1 VSGLG
6 NQNALLSV
14 YYVMNTPPALSLF
27 PNAEPNTS
35 HARTHINACLWF
47 DDCDGYRVIWC
58 RHEIFYRVALHDTYH
73 LALVAVT
80 LRQSELATQPDIC
93 LAFGHSVAT
102 QRRWETR
109 YRLHGVV
116 GLQAKKPTGRHSA
129 LDHGQCT
136 FVKRWFE
143 QGVNNHEMARRL
155 AVSEATIRR
164 VLRQA
169 GLCRKIQPVAEL
181 FLDHAGQTLAV
192 ADAASAV
199 AGTAEPA
206 PTAAPTPV
214 PVSAAAVPAQK
225 LRPEVTSAD
234 ACSTTTVPSAEAGPV
249 VSSVL
254 ATANAPARLLTIDRD
269 PTDRCGDRCLA
280 RLGLLDDAAPLFGN
294 QQELPR
300 AGVLLAVPVLQA
312 HGCLEVFA
320 RVFGSIGPA
329 FYGLRTTVLSLIL
342 LALLRIKR
350 PENVKEY
357 SPEQLGRLLGL
368 DRIAEVKTLRRKLTL
383 LAERGQGHALM
394 NELARLRVA
403 QNEERV
409 AFLYLDGHVREY
421 SGKEPLAKT
430 KKAQRSVATC
440 AATDTWLHD
449 ADGAPLLVV
458 TSEMNAGLTQ
468 VLEPI
473 VREAIAL
480 LPVGRRLTVLFDRG
494 GWSVRLFARLSAMG
508 VHIITYRKG
517 KRRLV
522 PRSRFSAQRVQ
533 EDGRDKTYW
542 LYDQPRVRAGR
553 LRPHRRRRAAG
564 EPEYLWLRQI
574 TVLRDDGR
582 QTVIV
587 TNRTDLTAVEV
598 VWRMFRRWRQ
608 ENYFKYMEAEFA
620 LDALVEYGVE
630 EVSAEAT
637 RPNPERKR
645 VAKQRQQAKS
655 EVSRLRAELGAEAAA
670 NQEQQRPTMRGFK
683 VAQAGLRRDL
693 AQAELGERAL
703 AEQLRQL
710 PERVPAKGL
719 KTLKTEKKLIVDA
732 IKIIAYQCE
741 TALQDRLYKHYAR
754 ADDEGRTLLQA
765 AFQSS
770 ASLEVTE
777 TELTITIAPQSSPH
791 RSEALAKLCGE
802 LDADI
807 VYYPGSS
814 LRVRL
819 AVAGQEPLSA

>member
-1 VSGLG
+1 VSGLR
-6 NQNALLSV
+6 NQNGLLSV
-14 YYVMNTPPALSLF
+14 FYVMNTSDAPSLF
-27 PNAEPNTS
+27 ANAESNTNQS
-35 HARTHINACLWF
+35 RTHINACLWF
-47 DDCDGYRVIWC
+47 DDCAGYRVIFC
-58 RHEIFYRVALHDTYH
+58 RHEVFYRVALHDTYF
-73 LALVAVT
+73 LALIAVT
-80 LRQSELATQPDIC
+80 LRQSELATQTEIAA
-93 LAFGHSVAT
+93 AFGHSVAT

-109 YRLHGVV
+109 YCLHGGA
-116 GLQAKKPTGRHSA
+116 GLQAKKPTGRHPA
-129 LDHGQCT
+129 LDRGQCA
-136 FVKRWFE
+136 FVKHWFA

-169 GLCRKIQPVAEL
+169 GLCRLSQPVAEL
-181 FLDHAGQTLAV
+181 FLNDAGQSPAV
-192 ADAASAV
+192 VVAAAATVESA
-199 AGTAEPA
+199 PA
-206 PTAAPTPV
+206 AAPIFV
-214 PVSAAAVPAQK
+214 PVTTAAVPAQE
-225 LRPEVTSAD
+225 LRSQDAAAEAD
-234 ACSTTTVPSAEAGPV
+234 STTTVPPAEAAPV
-249 VSSVL
+249 ASSVV
-254 ATANAPARLLTIDRD
+254 AMANTPARLLTIDHD

-294 QQELPR
+294 QEELPR
-300 AGVLLAVPVLQA
+300 AGVLLALPVLQA
-312 HGCLEVFA
+312 HGGLEVFA

-329 FYGLRTTVLSLIL
+329 FYGLRTTVLSLVL

-368 DRIAEVKTLRRKLTL
+368 DRMAEVKTLRRKLTQ

-403 QNEERV
+403 QNAERV

-473 VREAIAL
+473 VRAAKAL
-480 LPVGRRLTVLFDRG
+480 LPVDRRLTVLFDRG
-494 GWSVRLFARLSAMG
+494 GWSVRLFAHLSVLG
-508 VHIITYRKG
+508 VDVITYRKG
-517 KRRLV
+517 KRQLV
-522 PRSRFSAQRVQ
+522 PRARFSVQRVL
-533 EDGRDKTYW
+533 EDGQEKTYS
-542 LYDQPRVRAGR
+542 LYDQPRVRVGR
-553 LRPHRRRRAAG
+553 LRPHRRRRSAG

-574 TVLRDDGR
+574 TVLREDGR

-587 TNRTDLTAVEV
+587 TNRTDLITVDV
-598 VWRMFRRWRQ
+598 VRRMFRRWRQ
-608 ENYFKYMEAEFA
+608 ENYFKYMAEEFA

-630 EVSAEAT
+630 DVSAEAT
-637 RPNPERKR
+637 RLNPERKR
-645 VAKQRQQAKS
+645 VAKQRQQAKA
-655 EVSRLRAELGAEAAA
+655 EVLQLRAELGAEAAA
-670 NQEQQRPTMRGFK
+670 NQEHQRPTMRGFK
-683 VAQAGLRRDL
+683 VAQARLRQQL
-693 AQAELGERAL
+693 AQAELREQAL

-710 PERVPAKGL
+710 PERVSAKGL
-719 KTLKTEKKLIVDA
+719 KTLKKEKKLIVDA

-741 TALQDRLYKHYAR
+741 TALQDRLYKHYPR
-754 ADDEGRTLLQA
+754 AGDEGRTLLQA

-777 TELTITIAPQSSPH
+777 TELKITIAAQSSPH

-802 LDADI
+802 LDTDI

-819 AVAGQEPLSA
+819 AVAGKEPLTA